1 MIFKFVTDRVQQEWK
16 LDIYENGKGEKQA
29 ILATDRK
36 PDRVSQTDAYVK
48 DLNMRKII
56 DLHSH
61 NDKDGTKGGSSHD
74 MKNSKSGI
82 KNAVYHTHEKKI
94 YEYNRKQKNTNEK
107 HIGTNYKL
115 LYDYITQ
122 KIDLH

>member
-1 MIFKFVTDRVQQEWK
+1 
-16 LDIYENGKGEKQA
+16 
-29 ILATDRK
+29 
-36 PDRVSQTDAYVK
+36 
-48 DLNMRKII
+48 MRKII

>member
-36 PDRVSQTDAYVK
+36 PDSVSQTDAYVK

-82 KNAVYHTHEKKI
+82 KNCRLSYS
-94 YEYNRKQKNTNEK
+94 
-107 HIGTNYKL
+107 
-115 LYDYITQ
+115 
-122 KIDLH
+122 